1 MNLCFRLSSL
11 AMATFQVHY
20 CDPLDLNQPSTSYL
34 HLSGYSSTKNG
45 KQIKTEDFIEEDE
58 EEGEDQVMNDQDTD
72 ISAQR
77 LATTGQA
84 IASATTF
91 MRGHGAYLAATSS
104 QSSSVGTPMIHSSL
118 CGVIH
123 KTNKLISVSSLKS
136 RYSPEVGDLVIG
148 RITDLQP
155 GNKRW
160 KVDIQSRQ
168 DSNLLLSS
176 INLPG
181 GIQRRKLESDE
192 LEMRSFF
199 KEGDL
204 VVAEIQNI
212 FTDGS
217 TNLHTRSLNY
227 GKLRNGQVIIVNAT
241 LITRL
246 KSHFVRMDAIGLEIV
261 IGLNGVIWVSV
272 LNEAK
277 VNVTTGTGRDI
288 EAVYSDHNDVISSEI
303 RRRISRML
311 DIIAIFSSHHL
322 PITDVALMHAYDV
335 STELVPLELQDVD
348 MDHALQVTTLTSET
362 MAIIVEQIRKAM
374 N

>member
-1 MNLCFRLSSL
+1 
-11 AMATFQVHY
+11 MATFEVRY
-20 CDPLDLNQPSTSYL
+20 CDPLDLNQPSTSYV
-34 HLSGYSSTKNG
+34 HLSGYQHSSASA
-45 KQIKTEDFIEEDE
+45 KQLDAELIEEE
-58 EEGEDQVMNDQDTD
+58 EEGDDEVMAGNDADV
-72 ISAQR
+72 SVQR

-91 MRGHGAYLAATSS
+91 MRGHGAYLAANTSEGTTS
-104 QSSSVGTPMIHSSL
+104 TPMIHSSL

-192 LEMRSFF
+192 LEMRTFF

-227 GKLRNGQVIIVNAT
+227 GKLRNGQVILVNAT

-246 KSHFVRMDAIGLEIV
+246 KSHFVRMEQLGLEIV
-261 IGLNGVIWVSV
+261 IGLNGMIWVSI
-272 LNEAK
+272 LNQGK
-277 VNVTTGTGRDI
+277 INVTTGTGRDI
-288 EAVYSDHNDVISSEI
+288 EAVYSDQNDVIAGDV

-311 DIIAIFSSHHL
+311 NIIAIFSSHHL
-322 PITDVALMHAYDV
+322 PITDIALMHAYDI
-335 STELVPLELQDVD
+335 STELMPLEQHHDVD
-348 MDHALQVTTLTSET
+348 MDSSLSDKAPTTTLTSET
-362 MAIIVEQIRKAM
+362 MAILVDQVRKAM

>member
-1 MNLCFRLSSL
+1 
-11 AMATFQVHY
+11 MATFQVHH
-20 CDPLDLNQPSTSYL
+20 CDPLDLVQPSTSCI
-34 HLSGYSSTKNG
+34 HLSGHSQRSESDAN
-45 KQIKTEDFIEEDE
+45 ELVEEDE
-58 EEGEDQVMNDQDTD
+58 EGDEEMADADLDLT
-72 ISAQR
+72 AHK
-77 LATTGQA
+77 LATTGQP
-84 IASATTF
+84 IASATVF
-91 MRGHGAYLAATSS
+91 MRGHGAYLSAAPSGKASS
-104 QSSSVGTPMIHSSL
+104 GALIHSSL

-123 KTNKLISVSSLKS
+123 KTNKLISVTSLKS
-136 RYSPEVGDLVIG
+136 RYSPEVGDLVVG
-148 RITDLQP
+148 RVTDLQP

-227 GKLRNGQVIIVNAT
+227 GKLRNGQVIIVNAS
-241 LITRL
+241 LVQRL
-246 KSHFVRMDAIGLEIV
+246 KSHFVRLEQKGLEIV
-261 IGLNGVIWVSV
+261 IGLNGVIWVAM
-272 LNEAK
+272 LNQGK
-277 VNVTTGTGRDI
+277 INVTTGTGRDV
-288 EAVYSDHNDVISSEI
+288 EAIYSDVNDAIPATI

-311 DIIAIFSSHHL
+311 DIIALFSCHHL
-322 PITDVALMHAYDV
+322 PITDVALVAGYDI
-335 STELVPLELQDVD
+335 STQLSPLDSAEGPIE
-348 MDHALQVTTLTSET
+348 MEESALTSD
-362 MAIIVEQIRKAM
+362 ALAVIVEEVKKTM
-374 N
+374 Y

>member
-1 MNLCFRLSSL
+1 
-11 AMATFQVHY
+11 MATFDVHY
-20 CDPLDLNQPSTSYL
+20 CGALDLNQPSTSYL
-34 HLSGYSSTKNG
+34 HLSGYSKPAN
-45 KQIKTEDFIEEDE
+45 QIKDVYDLIEEEDG
-58 EEGEDQVMNDQDTD
+58 GEDEIMAQDELD
-72 ISAQR
+72 LSVQR

-91 MRGHGAYLAATSS
+91 MRGHGAYLGSTI
-104 QSSSVGTPMIHSSL
+104 SSSTLHDGKSSRTPMIYSSL

-123 KTNKLISVSSLKS
+123 KTNKLISVTSLKS

-155 GNKRW
+155 GNKKW

-192 LEMRSFF
+192 LEMRTFF

-241 LITRL
+241 LIQRL
-246 KSHFVRMDAIGLEIV
+246 KSHFVRLDQIGLEII
-261 IGLNGVIWVSV
+261 IGLNGVLWVSV
-272 LNEAK
+272 LNQGK
-277 VNVTTGTGRDI
+277 INVTTGTGRDI
-288 EAVYSDHNDVISSEI
+288 EAVYSDVNDFTSIEK

-311 DIIAIFSSHHL
+311 DIIALFSCHHL
-322 PITDVALMHAYDV
+322 PITDTALVHAYHV
-335 STELVPLELQDVD
+335 SIELAPLLEEQDNMD
-348 MDHALQVTTLTSET
+348 MDIAQTHILTSET
-362 MAIIVEQIRKAM
+362 MAIILDEVKTSM
-374 N
+374 G

>member
-1 MNLCFRLSSL
+1 
-11 AMATFQVHY
+11 MATFDVHY
-20 CDPLDLNQPSTSYL
+20 CGALDLNQPSTSYL
-34 HLSGYSSTKNG
+34 HLSGCSKPAY
-45 KQIKTEDFIEEDE
+45 QVRDVDDLIEEEEDE
-58 EEGEDQVMNDQDTD
+58 VMAEDDLDLSTQK
-72 ISAQR
+72 

-91 MRGHGAYLAATSS
+91 MRGHGAYLASTISSYSSNIDDNKSAMTS
-104 QSSSVGTPMIHSSL
+104 MIHSSL

-123 KTNKLISVSSLKS
+123 KTNKLISVTSLKS

-155 GNKRW
+155 GNKKW

-192 LEMRSFF
+192 LEMRTFF

-227 GKLRNGQVIIVNAT
+227 GKLRNGQVIIVNST
-241 LITRL
+241 LIQRL
-246 KSHFVRMDAIGLEIV
+246 KSHFVRLEQIGLEIV

-272 LNEAK
+272 LNQGK
-277 VNVTTGTGRDI
+277 INVTTGTGRDI
-288 EAVYSDHNDVISSEI
+288 EAVYSDVNDFISIEI

-311 DIIAIFSSHHL
+311 DIISIFSCHHL
-322 PITDVALMHAYDV
+322 PITDTALVHAYDV
-335 STELVPLELQDVD
+335 SVELVPLEEQAD
-348 MDHALQVTTLTSET
+348 MDMDTLQIYVLTSET
-362 MAIIVEQIRKAM
+362 MAIILDEVKASIR
-374 N
+374 